1 MIHSETFDTW
11 SKGALAFKPNP
22 DYGFFM
28 RSNHMTR
35 VLCGTIINAS
45 FPCVETYNFLL
56 FTFLFS
62 SSSTEKSFP
71 CHGDTSL
78 VRFL

>member
-62 SSSTEKSFP
+62 FLEYRKVFP
-71 CHGDTSL
+71 YGDTSL

>member
-56 FTFLFS
+56 FTFPFLSFFPRVP
-62 SSSTEKSFP
+62 KSL
-71 CHGDTSL
+71 SMEIL
-78 VRFL
+78 